1 MQNDDKSKNLAKLI
15 NEMAAFGLCDAIG
28 EGISIHDIDFRIIYQ
43 NKTSREIFGDH
54 AGEYC
59 YKAYHG
65 TDSPDNDCPQ
75 IVTYKDGQSHLV
87 EKRLQTYK
95 GVMDFEILS
104 SPLRDPE
111 GNIIAGIEIWRDI
124 TSRKK
129 AETAAHE
136 ERGKSEKYLNIA
148 DVMLIAINSDEKIS
162 LINQKGS
169 MVLGGREEDIVGKNW
184 FDTFIPE
191 KIREDTRGVFRK
203 LMAGEIKST
212 RYHENPIIPFDGFE
226 RIIAWHNTILRDDS
240 GKIIGTLS
248 SGEDITDRKRME
260 KEIKTRMEELEA
272 FYSIAVGRELKM
284 KELKV
289 EIEKLQNA
297 LSKK

>member
-1 MQNDDKSKNLAKLI
+1 
-15 NEMAAFGLCDAIG
+15 
-28 EGISIHDIDFRIIYQ
+28 
-43 NKTSREIFGDH
+43 
-54 AGEYC
+54 
-59 YKAYHG
+59 
-65 TDSPDNDCPQ
+65 
-75 IVTYKDGQSHLV
+75 
-87 EKRLQTYK
+87 
-95 GVMDFEILS
+95 
-104 SPLRDPE
+104 
-111 GNIIAGIEIWRDI
+111 
-124 TSRKK
+124 
-129 AETAAHE
+129 
-136 ERGKSEKYLNIA
+136 
-148 DVMLIAINSDEKIS
+148 
-162 LINQKGS
+162 

-191 KIREDTRGVFRK
+191 KARENTRGVFRK

-212 RYHENPIIPFDGFE
+212 RYYENPIIPFDGFE
-226 RIIAWHNTILRDDS
+226 RIIAWHNTILKDDS

-297 LSKK
+297 LSKKQ